1 MAGNLE
7 RRPDPDQLLR
17 QVQAGEYQH
26 RLGRLK
32 IFLGY
37 ASGVG
42 KSFRMLNEGL
52 RRKQRGEDV
61 IIGALQGEADPAV
74 SHLVGSFEVIP
85 PLLFLEQESMD
96 IGAILRRQPQVCL
109 IDGLAHNNPPTVHN
123 SKRYQD
129 AQQLRE
135 AGITII
141 TSVNLQHIE
150 ELHRQVDAITGKLV
164 EETIPKSFLAAADEI
179 EIVDIPPE
187 QLIERVGKQ
196 PGEAAQA
203 DERRRLSELREI
215 ALLLAAEVV
224 DHQLNNY
231 LEANALDH
239 QTATQ
244 ERILICTT
252 PRADATSMISAG
264 KRTANRFHGELYA
277 VYIQQANL
285 SRADQAAIDRELLLA
300 RESGAHVDILK
311 EQDPVAA
318 ILRHAQENRITQI
331 YIGRSLR
338 DNWWNRLFGNR
349 VDQLIRAAEGMDVCV
364 FPH

>member
-1 MAGNLE
+1 MPADSDN
-7 RRPDPDQLLR
+7 RPDPDQLLR
-17 QVQAGEYQH
+17 KIAAEERQYRRGS
-26 RLGRLK
+26 LK

-61 IIGALQGEADPAV
+61 VIGGLQRNADPTLNP
-74 SHLVGSFEVIP
+74 LVDKFEILP
-85 PLLFLEQESMD
+85 PLLLDGKEAMD
-96 IGAILRRQPQVCL
+96 IRAILRRRPQVCL
-109 IDGLAHNNPPTVHN
+109 IDGLAQNNPPSCHN
-123 SKRYQD
+123 QGRYQD

-141 TSVNLQHIE
+141 TAVNLQHIK
-150 ELHRQVDAITGKLV
+150 ELRDQVESLTGKHV
-164 EETIPKSFLAAADEI
+164 EETIPKSFLTDADEI

-196 PGEAAQA
+196 PDEAAQA
-203 DERRRLSELREI
+203 EERRRLSELREI

-224 DHQLNNY
+224 DHQLKTY
-231 LEANALDH
+231 LEANALDQ

-252 PRADATSMISAG
+252 PRADASAMIAAG
-264 KRTANRFHGELYA
+264 KRAASRFHGELYV

-285 SRADQAAIDRELLLA
+285 SPADQSAIERQLALA
-300 RESGAHVDILK
+300 RESGAHVEVLQ

-318 ILRHAQENRITQI
+318 ILRFAHETHITQI

-338 DNWWNRLFGNR
+338 DNWWNRLWGNR
-349 VDQLIRAAEGMDVCV
+349 VDHLIRAAEGMDVCV